1 LFVESLVVSTLAS
14 ILGLVIAGAA
24 LDHVLVLIGQAS
36 TRIPFWFDVDLSA
49 AVIAYTAGLAIAGGA
64 IVGVLPALRATG
76 RRVQSGLQQ
85 LSSRS
90 SQLTLGRVWTALIVV
105 QVAIAVA
112 ALPAASFYTVE
123 MTRFGT
129 RDPGY
134 STEQFIRGW
143 LSLERPEVRGDA
155 AYERAFEARYADR
168 SGELLRRLNAEPG
181 VEATLVSAYPGTEN
195 ATWIVVEDVAH
206 RARVNYVGVGLFR
219 MFDVPVLAGRP
230 FVGADMREGSTA
242 VLVNQTFVD
251 SVAHGANVIG
261 RRIRWQDPRGAAN
274 QAADAGEWFE
284 IVGVVPDFPAE
295 LGPAA
300 FSDNAATVYRPLV
313 PGSVAQLVVRVRTG
327 PAVDFTGPLR
337 GITADVDPAL
347 MLHELMTQSES
358 IRMTQQGLRA
368 TALGILLVT
377 GSVLL
382 LSAAGIYAM
391 MSFTVARRRREIG
404 IRSAL
409 GADPRRILS
418 GVFMRAAAQ
427 LGIGAAVGLGLAVSL
442 DIATGGWVM
451 GGQAILLPIVVA
463 IVMTVGLLA
472 AFGPARR
479 GLAVQPVEALREE

>member
-1 LFVESLVVSTLAS
+1 
-14 ILGLVIAGAA
+14 
-24 LDHVLVLIGQAS
+24 
-36 TRIPFWFDVDLSA
+36 
-49 AVIAYTAGLAIAGGA
+49 
-64 IVGVLPALRATG
+64 
-76 RRVQSGLQQ
+76 
-85 LSSRS
+85 
-90 SQLTLGRVWTALIVV
+90 
-105 QVAIAVA
+105 
-112 ALPAASFYTVE
+112 

-155 AYERAFEARYADR
+155 AYERAFEARHADR